1 MTAQGSSIEENR
13 IRQSSQPHRA
23 NPAPDPTAFNPRRNK
38 GSYPSPPWRAGP
50 DLAGSQGRGVRTRR
64 QRPGRKTPTRI
75 SRRRPRRSPPGALGR
90 TRPSPRGPSRARCD
104 GPSSPAAAH
113 PPPLRP
119 RTLLPC
125 GRAPSSRTTA
135 RLPNNDCPPLRRVAA
150 ARSGGRRP
158 HGLAGRTEIRGAQA
172 ARTHRPHGDPGGAGR
187 TDSRRSAAGVLCAAS
202 PRTGCGRCGPLRG
215 RPFCSCG
222 DTECNCCCAD
232 GHSPK
237 LGARRAVWAWL

>member
-38 GSYPSPPWRAGP
+38 GSYPAS
-50 DLAGSQGRGVRTRR
+50 LL
-64 QRPGRKTPTRI
+64 RPGGPALI
-75 SRRRPRRSPPGALGR
+75 SPDRRAVGCARGGSARGGKRQPEYPGAAPADRRRARSGGRVQAQEVLLELGAM
-90 TRPSPRGPSRARCD
+90 A
-104 GPSSPAAAH
+104 

-150 ARSGGRRP
+150 ARSVGRRP